1 MQNNEF
7 LEERIAMRIA
17 KATDALEKVSN
28 LRHALLLQQKISPIV
43 F

>member
-17 KATDALEKVSN
+17 KATDALEKVLGS
-28 LRHALLLQQKISPIV
+28 HQAL
-43 F
+43 